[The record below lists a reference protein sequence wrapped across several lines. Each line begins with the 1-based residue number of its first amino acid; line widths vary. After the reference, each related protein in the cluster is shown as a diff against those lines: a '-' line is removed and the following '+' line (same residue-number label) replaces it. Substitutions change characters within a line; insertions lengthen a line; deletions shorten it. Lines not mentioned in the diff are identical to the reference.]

1 MLKQS
6 IIAALVL
13 MTGVAHASDIT
24 SGTYTFDGDET
35 TRAFTCSAGEV
46 ILQDYTS
53 ISGPLRV
60 EVDGCSF
67 VDIDTAGDHAGV
79 TMSYTLPNPETTRY
93 EEPIRVSTTF
103 PAFIGSHAIYGCT
116 TTGRTA
122 RSLDDGSRIPLV
134 QIHTRLGKRVD
145 GRPHAQFEYQNVP
158 SPDQCNVSTSELLE
172 ILEHKDPLAFQN
184 AEEDREVHVRSHSYN
199 IWGSNFG
206 YRIEVYDNKRN
217 HRYGGDDMEEI
228 LNQVTQ
234 QHLAVDRN
242 AVAAQLDREKKRVDY
257 YNKAKVVFISP
268 RDRWL
273 SGEGLYLLRFQR
285 GSNRFWLTGSSVDN
299 FIDRLSQHG
308 VAQDKFDEDEIRP
321 QIERDFQR
329 IRNYY
334 RLD

>member
-35 TRAFTCSAGEV
+35 TRTFTCSAGEV

-79 TMSYTLPNPETTRY
+79 TMSYTLLIPRLHDMKNPSVY
-93 EEPIRVSTTF
+93 QQLS

-145 GRPHAQFEYQNVP
+145 GRPHTQFEYQNVP

-172 ILEHKDPLAFQN
+172 ILEHKDPLAFKTLKKIVKYMS
-184 AEEDREVHVRSHSYN
+184 AATPYN

-206 YRIEVYDNKRN
+206 YRIEVYDNKR
-217 HRYGGDDMEEI
+217 EPS
-228 LNQVTQ
+228 L
-234 QHLAVDRN
+234 
-242 AVAAQLDREKKRVDY
+242 
-257 YNKAKVVFISP
+257 
-268 RDRWL
+268 W
-273 SGEGLYLLRFQR
+273 
-285 GSNRFWLTGSSVDN
+285 W
-299 FIDRLSQHG
+299 
-308 VAQDKFDEDEIRP
+308 
-321 QIERDFQR
+321 
-329 IRNYY
+329 
-334 RLD
+334 